1 MSLHAPIVIIGAGQA
16 GFQAASSL
24 REAGHQGSIALV
36 GDEPHLPYSRPPLS
50 KAYLAGKTSES
61 QLVLRSEAFY
71 REQRIDLHLGCRVLA
86 VDRKTRLVTLDD
98 GNRLSYEN
106 LIFAT
111 GARNRTLPVDGAESL
126 EGVYALRTLDDAK
139 NLRQALSDARHAVVI
154 GAGFVGLEFAATSVQ
169 LGVETTVIE
178 LQPRP
183 LARAVSA
190 SMAEIFTRQ
199 HRSKGISFRFGAAV
213 RRVLRHNGRVSGIE
227 LDDGEQLNAD
237 LLLVGIGAQANS
249 ELAAS
254 CGLEVAQGIVVDRHL
269 QTLDPHI
276 WAIGDCAQ
284 HPNVHADSLAVRLES
299 IQNAA
304 DQARCVA
311 AQLCGHHAEYVS
323 LPWFWS
329 DQGDL
334 KLQIA
339 GLLDGHDQ
347 LVVRG
352 TPDSVSCSVFC
363 FKAGRLIAVESVN
376 RPVDHIAARRLLSAR
391 VAITPEQASDLT
403 LDLRQLATSYIA

>member
-1 MSLHAPIVIIGAGQA
+1 MNLHAPIVILGAGQA

-24 REAGHQGSIALV
+24 REAGYEGSIALV

-50 KAYLAGKTSES
+50 KAYLAGKSSDS
-61 QLVLRSEAFY
+61 QLALRPETFY
-71 REQRIDLHLGCRVLA
+71 REQRIDLHLGRRALV

-111 GARNRTLPVDGAESL
+111 GARNRTLPLDGVESL

-139 NLRQALSDARHAVVI
+139 TLRQALSEAHHAVVI
-154 GAGFVGLEFAATSVQ
+154 GAGFVGLEFAATAAQ
-169 LGVETTVIE
+169 LGIETTVIE

-183 LARAVSA
+183 LARAVST

-199 HRSKGISFRFGAAV
+199 HHSNGIGFRFGAAV
-213 RRVLRHNGRVSGIE
+213 RRVLHQNGHVSGVE
-227 LDDGEQLNAD
+227 LNDGEQLSAD

-249 ELAAS
+249 ELAAA
-254 CGLEVAQGIVVDRHL
+254 CGLEVAQGIVVDRQL
-269 QTLDPHI
+269 RTIDPHI

-284 HPNVHADSLAVRLES
+284 HPNIHSDTPTIRLES

-311 AQLCGHHAEYVS
+311 AQLCGQSGEYVS

-339 GLLDGHDQ
+339 GLLEGHDQ
-347 LVVRG
+347 FVLRG
-352 TPDSVSCSVFC
+352 APDSLSCSVFC

-376 RPVDHIAARRLLSAR
+376 RPVDHIAARRLLSTR
-391 VAITPEQASDLT
+391 TAITPEQAADLT
-403 LDLRQLATSYIA
+403 LDLRQLSTSGLT